1 VEGFLERLGR
11 LSVRFR
17 WVMVALWLVGTVA
30 AVHLLPALSSVV
42 DTQNSAFLPADQP
55 SIEAAALEAPFQS
68 TTTSQALIV
77 ASAGGRALT
86 AADGA
91 AVLAAEHAVS
101 QVAHVASVKDLA
113 TSANGNVRLASV
125 EADVPVSGSVADA
138 EVAAIRA
145 VLHQDSFGTVA
156 VPDGLTFNLTG
167 ALAVSADN
175 AAANKKAQEKTE
187 LFSYLIIIVILLLV
201 YRSALAWLIN
211 LIPAG
216 IVLALSEP
224 VVGVLAQHGVVP
236 ASPITPVMMTVLVLG
251 AGTDYGL
258 FLIMR
263 FREEMESGLAPHDA
277 VVAAMRQ
284 VGESVVY
291 AGLTVSGA
299 LFCLTLS
306 SFGIYKGLGP
316 ALAIGILLMLV
327 ASVTLTPAL
336 LALSGRATFWPS
348 RVRAGTHEEGLWGR
362 VAERCARR
370 PAITLAVGVGILGIL
385 ALGCIGFT
393 TTGFSGGNT
402 SPARSDS
409 AVGSEILDANFS
421 ATVTNPTNFI
431 FTFADPVWTSPGGLD
446 RVAQAQTL
454 LTSSHLIDSL
464 TGPLNPIGSSLQLTP
479 QQLATGYATFGA
491 PNGLSP
497 TPPAS
502 LSPEEQKAY
511 QVYRATAQFVS
522 PDGRTVQ
529 FATTLS
535 TGDPTDDASV
545 AAVPD
550 LRTLSQSVADQVRAV
565 DDGVYGIAAF
575 SYDVKKVANQ
585 DLLKIFPIVALV
597 IGILLALLLRSLVA
611 PVFLLLSVGISYF
624 STLGITNLI
633 FVHWG
638 DQEGINFVLPF
649 MLFVFLVAL
658 GEDYN
663 ILVMSRIREETLVHG
678 TEAHGTRT
686 SVTRAVGATG
696 TTVTS
701 AGIILAGTFGAVGL
715 VGGNSQL
722 EEIGIAL
729 AIGILLDTF
738 LVRTLL
744 VPSTVQLLGRWTW
757 WPSALGRAVAGS
769 TGGGGPDGGGGR
781 AAEPEP
787 VPVPG

>member
-1 VEGFLERLGR
+1 MEGFLERLGR

-91 AVLAAEHAVS
+91 AVLAAEHTVS

-145 VLHQDSFGTVA
+145 VLHRDSFGTVA

-263 FREEMESGLAPHDA
+263 FREELEDGLAPHDA

-291 AGLTVSGA
+291 AGLTV
-299 LFCLTLS
+299 
-306 SFGIYKGLGP
+306 
-316 ALAIGILLMLV
+316 
-327 ASVTLTPAL
+327 
-336 LALSGRATFWPS
+336 
-348 RVRAGTHEEGLWGR
+348 
-362 VAERCARR
+362 
-370 PAITLAVGVGILGIL
+370 
-385 ALGCIGFT
+385 
-393 TTGFSGGNT
+393 
-402 SPARSDS
+402 
-409 AVGSEILDANFS
+409 
-421 ATVTNPTNFI
+421 
-431 FTFADPVWTSPGGLD
+431 
-446 RVAQAQTL
+446 
-454 LTSSHLIDSL
+454 
-464 TGPLNPIGSSLQLTP
+464 
-479 QQLATGYATFGA
+479 
-491 PNGLSP
+491 
-497 TPPAS
+497 
-502 LSPEEQKAY
+502 
-511 QVYRATAQFVS
+511 
-522 PDGRTVQ
+522 
-529 FATTLS
+529 
-535 TGDPTDDASV
+535 
-545 AAVPD
+545 
-550 LRTLSQSVADQVRAV
+550 
-565 DDGVYGIAAF
+565 
-575 SYDVKKVANQ
+575 
-585 DLLKIFPIVALV
+585 
-597 IGILLALLLRSLVA
+597 
-611 PVFLLLSVGISYF
+611 
-624 STLGITNLI
+624 
-633 FVHWG
+633 
-638 DQEGINFVLPF
+638 
-649 MLFVFLVAL
+649 
-658 GEDYN
+658 
-663 ILVMSRIREETLVHG
+663 
-678 TEAHGTRT
+678 
-686 SVTRAVGATG
+686 
-696 TTVTS
+696 
-701 AGIILAGTFGAVGL
+701 
-715 VGGNSQL
+715 
-722 EEIGIAL
+722 
-729 AIGILLDTF
+729 
-738 LVRTLL
+738 
-744 VPSTVQLLGRWTW
+744 
-757 WPSALGRAVAGS
+757 
-769 TGGGGPDGGGGR
+769 
-781 AAEPEP
+781 
-787 VPVPG
+787 